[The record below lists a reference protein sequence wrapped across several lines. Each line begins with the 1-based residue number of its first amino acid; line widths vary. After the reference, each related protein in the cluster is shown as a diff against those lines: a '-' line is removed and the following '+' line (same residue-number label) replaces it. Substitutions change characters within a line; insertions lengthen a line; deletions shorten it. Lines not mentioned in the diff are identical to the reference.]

1 MSKLTVKSK
10 VHFQAGRESRKELRK
25 GANPAPTPARVP
37 RVARLM
43 ALAIR
48 FEGLVRDGTV
58 ADYAELA
65 RLGHV
70 TRARMSQIMD
80 LLNLAPDI
88 QESLLFAT
96 EVVEGR
102 DVVTERG
109 VRKVVANTRWG
120 KQRAV
125 WRGIK

>member
-1 MSKLTVKSK
+1 M
-10 VHFQAGRESRKELRK
+10 QANDTAELAGWFR
-25 GANPAPTPARVP
+25 AATDCQLDPDARTATRVP

-70 TRARMSQIMD
+70 RRARMSQIMN

-88 QESLLFAT
+88 QEVLLFLP
-96 EVVEGR
+96 EVVEGK
-102 DVVTERG
+102 DGVTERG
-109 VRKVVANTRWG
+109 LRQVVTEWRWG
-120 KQRAV
+120 KQRAM
-125 WRGIK
+125 WWGIR